1 MEYQEIM
8 TLLDHENTQPSRF
21 RTKTWI
27 EINDARREKYNKK
40 KHQVQENSVTVKS
53 LWILLYIDI
62 IKKGTIKVVGRWAND
77 AAVASDGI
85 YKEVIFKNY
94 TPFIDC
100 INEINKT
107 QIDNANYLYT
117 AKPMSSLID

>member
-8 TLLDHENTQPSRF
+8 TLLDHENTQQSRF
-21 RTKTWI
+21 RTKTWV

-53 LWILLYIDI
+53 LLILLYIDI

>member
-1 MEYQEIM
+1 M
-8 TLLDHENTQPSRF
+8 LDVKNIT
-21 RTKTWI
+21 
-27 EINDARREKYNKK
+27 KK

-100 INEINKT
+100 TNEINKT